1 MARMPAAERRRQLLD
16 TALGVFAASGF
27 HGASMAG
34 VAEAAGVT
42 KPVLYQHF
50 DSKRD
55 LYLQLLDDVGARLG
69 DVITDAT
76 ADAPGPRAQ
85 VQAGFAAYFR
95 YVEENAAAFRL
106 LFGSGTH
113 NDDEFAKAVRRVEG
127 TLAEAVAG
135 LIDADLD
142 EDHRRLLGHGIV
154 GLAET
159 TARHLLAVGGVS
171 SPELHAAR
179 VADLAWSGLRGIRRR

>member
-1 MARMPAAERRRQLLD
+1 MARMPAPERRRQLLD
-16 TALGVFAASGF
+16 TALEVFGASGF
-27 HGASMAG
+27 HGVSMDG

-55 LYLQLLDDVGARLG
+55 LYLQLLDDVGTRLG
-69 DVITDAT
+69 DVIAEAT
-76 ADAPGPRAQ
+76 AGAGGPRAQ
-85 VQAGFAAYFR
+85 VRAGFGAYFDF
-95 YVEENAAAFRL
+95 VAENEAAFRL

-113 NDDEFAKAVRRVEG
+113 SDTEFADAVRRVEA

-142 EDHRRLLGHGIV
+142 ADHRRLLGHGIV

-159 TARHLLAVGGVS
+159 AARHLLAEGGVS
-171 SPELHAAR
+171 SPEMHAER
-179 VADLAWSGLRGIRRR
+179 VAALAWSGLRGVQRT